1 VRIAGGPDGLARG
14 DRVFAVVQLAPLEL
28 LFNAG
33 LADPLP
39 FAARRGVVLTG
50 TALALEI
57 EAPGRGPLAAL
68 DRFRAHVR
76 RRILATFAPDA
87 RGMAR
92 ALVLGENDLDPDDAA
107 AFRKSGLSH
116 MLAVSGTHLVFA
128 VVSIVNALTALLVRI
143 ERLAAGR
150 DVGRLSAAL
159 GIFIA
164 CVYADFAGG
173 SGSAWRA
180 AFMLSAAFTA
190 RALGRAPSVSRS
202 LAFSVLLG
210 WLADPRVAFDVSFL
224 LSFAATAGL
233 VLLGKPL
240 ARPCERMRSRVSRAL
255 GTGIATTLAAMIP
268 CAPLLALLGADLTL
282 AGVFANVIAAPL
294 GETVALPLCLLHAI
308 LSGAPALESGVAM
321 VASGALLLVRRIA
334 HESANQGWLAF
345 PLPDPN
351 GYQLALCATLA
362 VAITLARRS
371 STWQRIWTLGAALGI
386 GVVEL
391 AVRAQGSP
399 RGELRLTS
407 LAVGQGDA
415 ALVDFPDGRLMLI
428 DGGGAPSGGADPG
441 ERVVLPMLRARR
453 RPRLDVVVL
462 THPHPDHF
470 GGLLAVI
477 RGVEVGEI
485 WDSGQGQREGAGPVY
500 AAILREARARG
511 IPVRTPPELCGAAR
525 AFGAA
530 RVKLLAPCP
539 AYAPN
544 HGENDNSLVLRITL
558 GARAFLLTGD
568 AEAAAE
574 SELLARARPELA
586 ADVLKAGHH
595 GSRTSTGEAFARR
608 VAPAFAVLS
617 CGARNRFGHPS
628 PEVVERLAR
637 LGARA
642 FRTDRDGSVGFRTD
656 GARLEVSTARPPG
669 SDGAVED
676 RSVSSAASWL
686 PSLTPLLRRALLRW
700 APPRPAAQGLGLD
713 P

>member
-1 VRIAGGPDGLARG
+1 VWLDSVLVLALALAGGATFAVAGGAAAVGTVGVLVLVGASLFTAAAHRAPRRARARTFGTLLLAVGFLGVGALRAALCLEGFDLRRQAARDRLGEPQRCALRGEIDVQPTRSGDQTLSALRVESAECETGAVAAGSRVRIAGGPDQLARG
-14 DRVFAVVQLAPLEL
+14 DRVSAVVQIAPLEL
-28 LFNAG
+28 LFNTG
-33 LADPLP
+33 LGDPLP

-57 EAPGRGPLAAL
+57 ETPGRGPLAAL
-68 DRFRAHVR
+68 DRFRAQVR

-143 ERLAAGR
+143 QRLSAGR
-150 DVGRLSAAL
+150 DVARFSAAI
-159 GIFIA
+159 GVAVA

-180 AFMLSAAFTA
+180 AYMLSAAFTA

-210 WLADPRVAFDVSFL
+210 WLVDPLVAFDVSFL

-233 VLLGKPL
+233 VLLGKRL
-240 ARPCERMRSRVSRAL
+240 AQPCEHLRSRISRAL

-268 CAPLLALLGADLTL
+268 CAPLLALLGAELTL

-294 GETVALPLCLLHAI
+294 GETVALPLCLVHAV
-308 LSGAPALESGVAM
+308 LSRIPALESGVAL

-362 VAITLARRS
+362 AAITLARRS
-371 STWQRIWTLGAALGI
+371 STWQRVWALAAALGV

-391 AVRAQGSP
+391 AVRAQGAP
-399 RGELRLTS
+399 RGELRMTS

-441 ERVVLPMLRARR
+441 ERVVLPAFASTWSCSRTRTRITSAVCSRCSAAWTSEKSGTAVRARR
-453 RPRLDVVVL
+453 RARDQCTRRFCAKRGRAGSRSGRPR
-462 THPHPDHF
+462 
-470 GGLLAVI
+470 
-477 RGVEVGEI
+477 
-485 WDSGQGQREGAGPVY
+485 SC
-500 AAILREARARG
+500 AARRARSA
-511 IPVRTPPELCGAAR
+511 LR
-525 AFGAA
+525 A
-530 RVKLLAPCP
+530 
-539 AYAPN
+539 
-544 HGENDNSLVLRITL
+544 
-558 GARAFLLTGD
+558 
-568 AEAAAE
+568 
-574 SELLARARPELA
+574 
-586 ADVLKAGHH
+586 
-595 GSRTSTGEAFARR
+595 
-608 VAPAFAVLS
+608 
-617 CGARNRFGHPS
+617 
-628 PEVVERLAR
+628 
-637 LGARA
+637 
-642 FRTDRDGSVGFRTD
+642 
-656 GARLEVSTARPPG
+656 
-669 SDGAVED
+669 
-676 RSVSSAASWL
+676 
-686 PSLTPLLRRALLRW
+686 
-700 APPRPAAQGLGLD
+700 
-713 P
+713 